1 MMCNIESAT
10 VKKIRDAF
18 VEEFQDVTENAEESK
33 EEINNQEQAKC
44 EDETGAADG
53 GEESKGNIESQLDHL
68 EIKAEEKPEAN
79 EEQSVNNQDEERGN

>member
-44 EDETGAADG
+44 EDETGAAG
-53 GEESKGNIESQLDHL
+53 GGG
-68 EIKAEEKPEAN
+68 KAYHIQKAKL
-79 EEQSVNNQDEERGN
+79 